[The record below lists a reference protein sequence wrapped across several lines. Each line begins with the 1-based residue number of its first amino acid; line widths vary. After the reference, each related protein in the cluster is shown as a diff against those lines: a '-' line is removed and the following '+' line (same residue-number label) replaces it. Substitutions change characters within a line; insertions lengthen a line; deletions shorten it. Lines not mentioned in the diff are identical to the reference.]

1 MEYLIV
7 LSFPISLIIYLFI
20 KPLFKEKM
28 PSCIRPIIRP
38 DGTTGTQQ
46 VEGVKKYFRK
56 PQVDTF
62 DAIQFDGTNKNEIS
76 TFTNSQIIPIE
87 GENIMKDTYEY
98 ANLTYLYEGN
108 YVCHS
113 SGNYYI
119 MPKREFEEKHAQ
131 YEG

>member
-1 MEYLIV
+1 MIYLC
-7 LSFPISLIIYLFI
+7 LSLPISLIIYLFI
-20 KPLFKEKM
+20 KPLFKKKM
-28 PSCIRPIIRP
+28 SMRPRPIMNSTSTNTPKI
-38 DGTTGTQQ
+38 
-46 VEGVKKYFRK
+46 EGAKKYFRK

-62 DAIQFDGTNKNEIS
+62 EAIQFDGTNHYEIS

-98 ANLTYLYEGN
+98 ASIIYLYEGS

-113 SGNYYI
+113 SGNFYI
-119 MPKREFEEKHAQ
+119 VPKREFEEKHAQ

>member
-1 MEYLIV
+1 MEYLI
-7 LSFPISLIIYLFI
+7 LSLPILLIIYLFI
-20 KPLFKEKM
+20 NPLLNKKM
-28 PSCIRPIIRP
+28 GIQRRPIISNV
-38 DGTTGTQQ
+38 GTTGTQP

-62 DAIQFDGTNKNEIS
+62 DAIQFDGTNQNEIS

-108 YVCHS
+108 YVCHH
-113 SGNYYI
+113 SGNFYI